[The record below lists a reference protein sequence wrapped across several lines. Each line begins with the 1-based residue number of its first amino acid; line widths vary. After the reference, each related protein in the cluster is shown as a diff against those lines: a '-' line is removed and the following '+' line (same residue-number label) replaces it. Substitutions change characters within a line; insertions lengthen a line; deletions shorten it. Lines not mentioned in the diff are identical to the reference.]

1 MMYFNNKAVDF
12 TSQSGGVTL
21 ILTNQSVF
29 LGLLSL
35 AAKRRAFEMG
45 LAGYNVSLKQRV
57 TLALQYTE
65 QICAFWTTLRWK

>member
-12 TSQSGGVTL
+12 TNQSGGVTL
-21 ILTNQSVF
+21 IFNKLTNQSVF

-45 LAGYNVSLKQRV
+45 LAGHNVSLKHRV
-57 TLALQYTE
+57 TLALHIQSKSAHFG
-65 QICAFWTTLRWK
+65 QR

>member
-35 AAKRRAFEMG
+35 AAKRRAFEIFEMG
-45 LAGYNVSLKQRV
+45 LAGHNVSLKHRV
-57 TLALQYTE
+57 TLALHIQSKSAHFG
-65 QICAFWTTLRWK
+65 QR

>member
-45 LAGYNVSLKQRV
+45 LAGHNVSLNHRV
-57 TLALQYTE
+57 TLALHIQSKSAHFG
-65 QICAFWTTLRWK
+65 QR